1 MVDVWN
7 VIRNDAKSKGI
18 KFAQPTFTSNVMG
31 FYHAVNWQER
41 WIQCILLFHVFVIT
55 LVIVTRNNSNIHS
68 LLLAAIC
75 VTVYFAE
82 TFNTYGAENWE
93 TFSTQD
99 YFDKNGVFVTVV
111 FSAPLVFTGF
121 SMTLYTMYKS
131 SQLLIKVKRKEL
143 GVDKKDRKKKKTE
156 LGKKKKGGGGDN
168 KPKSD

>member
-18 KFAQPTFTSNVMG
+18 KFAQPTFNSNVMG

-82 TFNTYGAENWE
+82 AREGC
-93 TFSTQD
+93 
-99 YFDKNGVFVTVV
+99 
-111 FSAPLVFTGF
+111 
-121 SMTLYTMYKS
+121 
-131 SQLLIKVKRKEL
+131 L
-143 GVDKKDRKKKKTE
+143 GLAVQER
-156 LGKKKKGGGGDN
+156 
-168 KPKSD
+168 PRF